1 MSGNTPIISA
11 FFHGG
16 HAYVLKNDLPETKN
30 QTQQERDS
38 FLSCLYNLLLSTSQL
53 DNLDNPVIQHYF
65 TVKAISSEAMQV
77 IQVLQ
82 EKSLTTTELCKE
94 IMFMDK
100 VKAVWDMTPE
110 EVNKANTYLSRYI
123 NPVDIKT
130 FKVEALSDDLG
141 KCHFVRSNPKT
152 YPLWIDVV
160 NKYNWFKNK
169 DQDTTTPEFFMN
181 NPTTIWKTAA
191 FTPVD
196 ANKFVIYVHPE
207 KVVMTYDNPDYKEK
221 IELNHP
227 YDAGDNPDPD
237 EEVYNNDYVD
247 EPSIEEIASNVLVTE
262 RDINTTPFNLNDW
275 KKFGFINQREQKQRM
290 IKAFTENQ
298 SDVALT
304 SLLLFMMHLRSKAGG
319 FDTMVEQVK
328 SDIEDLGD
336 AKSRYLALF
345 EKLISVQKD
354 YLLRHMTPQGLD
366 ISNIYVRNKVVIGTG
381 GKMQTH
387 NPVSSF
393 LYFGESNITSKKNG

>member
-1 MSGNTPIISA
+1 MSGNNPIISA

-53 DNLDNPVIQHYF
+53 DNLDNHVIQLYF

-77 IQVLQ
+77 IQALQ

-130 FKVEALSDDLG
+130 FKVEALLVDWE
-141 KCHFVRSNPKT
+141 KCQFVRSNPKA

-160 NKYNWFKNK
+160 NKYNWFRIK
-169 DQDTTTPEFFMN
+169 DQDTTMPEFFMN
-181 NPTTIWKTAA
+181 NPATIWEEVAYS
-191 FTPVD
+191 PVD
-196 ANKFVIYVHPE
+196 ADKFVIYVDPE
-207 KVVMTYDNPDYKEK
+207 KVVMAYDNPDYKE
-221 IELNHP
+221 N
-227 YDAGDNPDPD
+227 NPDPA
-237 EEVYNNDYVD
+237 EEVYDDDFADDYAD

-345 EKLISVQKD
+345 EKLLSEQKD

-366 ISNIYVRNKVVIGTG
+366 ISNIYVQTEVVVGTD
-381 GKMQTH
+381 GKMQTP

-393 LYFGESNITSKKNG
+393 LDFSEPSNTSKKNG